1 MVKISAKLIK
11 NHKTIKSYTYI
22 NVNEYCSDNFYEY
35 LVEICRKLDISTP
48 ILIPYYIE
56 SFDNFN
62 SVSFK
67 SDDFI
72 DKINFD
78 SLLLENV
85 DR

>member
-1 MVKISAKLIK
+1 MVKISAKIIK
-11 NHKTIKSYTYI
+11 NHKTVKTFTYI
-22 NVNEYCSDNFYEY
+22 NVNEYDRTSFYDY

-48 ILIPYYIE
+48 IVIPYNIDCYE
-56 SFDNFN
+56 NFN

-67 SDDFI
+67 SEDFV
-72 DKINFD
+72 DTVTFD

>member
-1 MVKISAKLIK
+1 MVKISAKIIR
-11 NHKTIKSYTYI
+11 NHKTVKTFTYV
-22 NVNEYCSDNFYEY
+22 NVNEYDRNNFYEY

-48 ILIPYYIE
+48 IVIPYTIDCYE
-56 SFDNFN
+56 NFN

-67 SDDFI
+67 SEDFV
-72 DKINFD
+72 DTVNFD

>member
-1 MVKISAKLIK
+1 MVKISAKIIK
-11 NHKTIKSYTYI
+11 NHKTVKTFTYI
-22 NVNEYCSDNFYEY
+22 NVNEYDRNDFYEY

-48 ILIPYYIE
+48 LVIPYYIDCYE
-56 SFDNFN
+56 NFN

-67 SDDFI
+67 SDDFV

-78 SLLLENV
+78 NLLLENV